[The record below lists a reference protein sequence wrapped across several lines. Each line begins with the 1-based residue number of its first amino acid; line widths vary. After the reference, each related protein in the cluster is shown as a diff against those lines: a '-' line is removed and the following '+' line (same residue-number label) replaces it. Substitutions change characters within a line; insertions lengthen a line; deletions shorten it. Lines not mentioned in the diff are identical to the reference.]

1 MVLLYMWLKQGI
13 SDFDNLVLAITWIFY
28 FIIMPFIISML
39 NKTEFF
45 NAIFCSKRF
54 FMLWIITMLLGTTC
68 AILYFGWDWLLLLNI
83 AATGI
88 TTITLTLLPVLN
100 TDSKHK
106 MNILESL
113 FVFLIFCIIFVDNV
127 IASPFFILF
136 YGTSLIGLGGR

>member
-1 MVLLYMWLKQGI
+1 MWLKQGI

-45 NAIFCSKRF
+45 NAIFYAKRF
-54 FMLWIITMLLGTTC
+54 FMLWIITILLGTTC

>member
-1 MVLLYMWLKQGI
+1 MWLKQGI

-28 FIIMPFIISML
+28 FIIMPFIIRML
-39 NKTEFF
+39 NKIEFF

-54 FMLWIITMLLGTTC
+54 FMLWIITILLGTTC

>member
-45 NAIFCSKRF
+45 NAIFYAKRF
-54 FMLWIITMLLGTTC
+54 FMLWIITILLDTTC

>member
-45 NAIFCSKRF
+45 NAIFYAKRF
-54 FMLWIITMLLGTTC
+54 FMLWIITILLGTTC

>member
-28 FIIMPFIISML
+28 FIIMPFIIRML
-39 NKTEFF
+39 NKIEFF

-54 FMLWIITMLLGTTC
+54 FMLWIITILLGTTC

>member
-13 SDFDNLVLAITWIFY
+13 SDFDNLVLAIAWIFY
-28 FIIMPFIISML
+28 FIIMPFIIVAM
-39 NKTEFF
+39 NKIVFF
-45 NAIFCSKRF
+45 YTIFCSKTF
-54 FMLWIITMLLGTTC
+54 FILWLITILLGTTC
-68 AILYFGWDWLLLLNI
+68 MMLYLGWHWFLLLNI

-106 MNILESL
+106 MSILESL
-113 FVFLIFCIIFVDNV
+113 FVFLVFCVIFVDNV

-136 YGTSLIGLGGR
+136 YGVSLVGLGAR

>member
-13 SDFDNLVLAITWIFY
+13 SDFDNLVLAIAWIFY

-45 NAIFCSKRF
+45 NAIFYAKRF
-54 FMLWIITMLLGTTC
+54 FMLWIITILLGTTC
-68 AILYFGWDWLLLLNI
+68 MMLYLGWDWLLLLNI

>member
-1 MVLLYMWLKQGI
+1 MWLKQGI
-13 SDFDNLVLAITWIFY
+13 SDFDNLVLAIAWIFY
-28 FIIMPFIISML
+28 FIIMPFIISIL

-45 NAIFCSKRF
+45 NTIFYSKPF
-54 FMLWIITMLLGTTC
+54 FILWIITILLGTTC
-68 AILYFGWDWLLLLNI
+68 AILYFRWDWLLLLNI

-100 TDSKHK
+100 ADSKHK

-113 FVFLIFCIIFVDNV
+113 FVFLIFCVIFVDNV

>member
-45 NAIFCSKRF
+45 NAIFYAKRF
-54 FMLWIITMLLGTTC
+54 FMLWIITILLGTTC
-68 AILYFGWDWLLLLNI
+68 MMLYLGWHWFLLLNI

-88 TTITLTLLPVLN
+88 TTMTLTLLPVLN

-106 MNILESL
+106 MSILESL

>member
-45 NAIFCSKRF
+45 NAIFYAKRF
-54 FMLWIITMLLGTTC
+54 FMLWIITILLGTTC

-113 FVFLIFCIIFVDNV
+113 FVFLIFCIIFADTV
-127 IASPFFILF
+127 IASPFYILF

>member
-54 FMLWIITMLLGTTC
+54 FMLWIITILLGTTC

>member
-45 NAIFCSKRF
+45 NAIFYAKRF
-54 FMLWIITMLLGTTC
+54 FMLWIITILLGTTC

-127 IASPFFILF
+127 IA
-136 YGTSLIGLGGR
+136 

>member
-39 NKTEFF
+39 NKIEFF

-54 FMLWIITMLLGTTC
+54 FMLWIITILLGTTC

>member
-13 SDFDNLVLAITWIFY
+13 SDFDNLVLAIAWIFY

-45 NAIFCSKRF
+45 NAIFYSKPF
-54 FMLWIITMLLGTTC
+54 FMLWIITILLGTTC

-88 TTITLTLLPVLN
+88 TTITLTLLPILN

-106 MNILESL
+106 MSILESL
-113 FVFLIFCIIFVDNV
+113 FVFLIFCVIFVDNV

>member
-1 MVLLYMWLKQGI
+1 MLY
-13 SDFDNLVLAITWIFY
+13 
-28 FIIMPFIISML
+28 
-39 NKTEFF
+39 
-45 NAIFCSKRF
+45 
-54 FMLWIITMLLGTTC
+54 FMLWIITILLGTTC

>member
-45 NAIFCSKRF
+45 NAIFYAKRF
-54 FMLWIITMLLGTTC
+54 FMLWIITILLGTTC

-136 YGTSLIGLGGR
+136 YGTSLIGLGG